1 MLSFSHSKLVIKYVR
16 FRRTDHAMTCSAPVV
31 PQVFSM
37 SMAQIL
43 SVLDVSDAESDSR
56 DKTRVWSNVTV
67 WFYLRRRL
75 AEGFL

>member
-1 MLSFSHSKLVIKYVR
+1 M
-16 FRRTDHAMTCSAPVV
+16 P
-31 PQVFSM
+31 
-37 SMAQIL
+37 MAQFV

-75 AEGFL
+75 AEIFCEFVLDFDLPEIEAVGDVVLRKYLCH